1 MYLKISGSN
10 IIYPYSV
17 QQLKMENKNISFPTN
32 VSDSLL
38 ETFSVY
44 KVELK
49 DSGYDDD
56 YTKDVL
62 EITPTLSGSVYVQT
76 YQISDADETTL
87 NTRKEIK
94 WSEIR
99 ESRDVLLSDSDWTQ
113 FQDSPIT
120 GSKLTEWQTYRQSL
134 RDITTQE
141 NPYNIT
147 WPTKPE

>member
-1 MYLKISGSN
+1 MYLKVSGSH

-17 QQLKMENKNISFPTN
+17 QQLKLDNTNISFPS
-32 VSDSLL
+32 VISDSLL
-38 ETFSVY
+38 ETFNVY
-44 KVELK
+44 KVQLK

-76 YQISDADETTL
+76 YEITDADEITL
-87 NTRKEIK
+87 NTRNEIK
-94 WSEIR
+94 WDEIR
-99 ESRDVLLSDSDWTQ
+99 ETRTKLLQDCDWTQ
-113 FQDSPIT
+113 FQDSPVT
-120 GSKLTEWQTYRQSL
+120 GSKLAEWQTYRQSL
-134 RDITTQE
+134 RDVTSQE

>member
-1 MYLKISGSN
+1 MYLKVSGSN
-10 IIYPYSV
+10 IVYPYSV
-17 QQLKMENKNISFPTN
+17 HQLKMENKNISFPSI
-32 VSDSLL
+32 VSDALL
-38 ETFSVY
+38 ETFNVY
-44 KVELK
+44 PVELK
-49 DSGYDDD
+49 NSGYDDD

-62 EITPTLSGSVYVQT
+62 EVTPTLSGSVYVQT
-76 YQISDADETTL
+76 YQITDVDETTL

-99 ESRDVLLSDSDWTQ
+99 ESRNTLLTDSDWTQ

-147 WPTKPE
+147 WPSKPE

>member
-1 MYLKISGSN
+1 MYLKVSGSN

-62 EITPTLSGSVYVQT
+62 EVTPTLSGSVYVQT

-99 ESRDVLLSDSDWTQ
+99 ESRDILLSDSDWTQ

>member
-1 MYLKISGSN
+1 MYLKVSGSN

>member
-1 MYLKISGSN
+1 MYLKVSGSS

-38 ETFSVY
+38 ETFDVY
-44 KVELK
+44 KVELR

-62 EITPTLSGSVYVQT
+62 EVTPTLSGSVYVQT
-76 YQISDADETTL
+76 YQITDVDETTL

-94 WSEIR
+94 WEEVR
-99 ESRDVLLSDSDWTQ
+99 ESRNTLLKDCDWTQ

-134 RDITTQE
+134 RDITNQE